1 MKHWSRLQWTVHILC
16 WLPLVILMAAY
27 LTDNLTINPIQAA
40 TQRSG
45 DVAIIILLASLAM
58 TPLHI
63 LFNLPQLLKLRRPL
77 GLYAFFYATLHM
89 LTYTGWDYQ
98 FDFNLI
104 VASIADKP
112 YLIAGLLALSLL
124 TPLALTSHRWW
135 QMALG
140 KAWKR
145 IHMLVY
151 GIAVLAVIHLAMAV
165 KGDFLRL
172 QGDIWKP
179 LAASLVL
186 SLLLIVRIPP
196 LRRVLTARHR
206 RGRLVKINRQP
217 ARKATAPTPSE
228 VTAPESE

>member
-1 MKHWSRLQWTVHILC
+1 MC
-16 WLPLVILMAAY
+16 WLPLVILVTAY

-45 DVAIIILLASLAM
+45 DIAIITLLASLAM

-112 YLIAGLLALSLL
+112 YLIVGLLALSLL

-135 QMALG
+135 QKTLG

-145 IHMLVY
+145 IHQLVY

-186 SLLLIVRIPP
+186 SLLLIVRIPH

-217 ARKATAPTPSE
+217 ARKAAAPTPSE
-228 VTAPESE
+228 VTAPEGE